1 MLVPAL
7 RAGRRR
13 NGEPSRSVTLAQ
25 RLLLAIGALSVATIV
40 ALGFGVREA
49 WHRSE
54 EQRFRDQF
62 AQALEPLGRELADE
76 LEGLP
81 LLTEPLCRHD
91 PLVDSALVGLEAGDL
106 DQRRLAISVRVPE
119 LAQALRL
126 DELYVVSSAGEVL
139 GAHAPGAAA
148 SGAALR
154 KYLEHATKASV
165 RSAVPLS
172 VEFGCVHRSRE
183 VKGLWVGV
191 YAARHLE
198 PLLAKIGASYN
209 VSLSFETLPASE
221 QRMVEVLDLPELGHR
236 KISAFRSRVP
246 LLSALEDLDV
256 TISLIGVG
264 TLGAALLLSLL
275 LSRSLSRPLVEL
287 AREAGA
293 VAHGEPKPVAVR
305 GATEIRA
312 FADSFNRA
320 IADLTA
326 LRKRLAATER
336 IAARREIARQVAHE
350 IKNPLAPIRAAVE
363 TLRRLRARQDPAFD
377 EYFDEATR
385 TVLDEV
391 KRITHIV
398 SEFTEFARLPAPS
411 PAPFDVV
418 DALRSVAKLHDA
430 SGTPVHFTS
439 AECPPLNADR
449 EQLVQ
454 LVTNLIQNGQYAAES
469 SRAPE
474 VRVDVRPL
482 ASSEKLRI
490 VVSDNGPGLAPEMR
504 ARLFEPYATNKPGGT
519 GLGLAIAQRIAV
531 EHGGEISY
539 SESPG
544 GGATFSVELPLA
556 GPTLLQEP
564 PPSEA

>member
-1 MLVPAL
+1 M
-7 RAGRRR
+7 
-13 NGEPSRSVTLAQ
+13 TLAL
-25 RLLLAIGALSVATIV
+25 RLLLAIGALSLATII

-62 AQALEPLGRELADE
+62 AQALEPLGRELSDE

-126 DELYVVSSAGEVL
+126 DELYVVSSTGEVL
-139 GAHAPGAAA
+139 GAHTPGAAVA
-148 SGAALR
+148 GGALTG
-154 KYLEHATKASV
+154 YLEHATKASV
-165 RSAVPLS
+165 RSAAPLAI
-172 VEFGCVHRSRE
+172 EYGCVHRSKER
-183 VKGLWVGV
+183 KGLWVGV

-198 PLLAKIGASYN
+198 PLLAKIGAAYN
-209 VSLSFETLPASE
+209 VSLSFETVPATE
-221 QRMVEVLDLPELGHR
+221 QRMVDVLDLPELGHK
-236 KISAFRSRVP
+236 KISAYRSRVP

-264 TLGAALLLSLL
+264 TLGAALVLSLL
-275 LSRSLSRPLVEL
+275 LSKSLSRPLVEL
-287 AREAGA
+287 SREAGG
-293 VAHGEPKPVAVR
+293 VAHGEPKPVSVR

-312 FADSFNRA
+312 FAEAFNRA

-363 TLRRLRARQDPAFD
+363 TLRRLHARRDPAFE

-385 TVLDEV
+385 TVLEEV
-391 KRITHIV
+391 QRITHIV
-398 SEFTEFARLPAPS
+398 SEFTEFARLPAPN
-411 PAPFDVV
+411 PEPV
-418 DALRSVAKLHDA
+418 DAVEVVRAQAVLHGA
-430 SGTPVHFTS
+430 NGTPVVFTS
-439 AECPPLNADR
+439 APCSPLNADR

-469 SRAPE
+469 RPRAGVAPQ
-474 VRVDVRPL
+474 VSVDVR
-482 ASSEKLRI
+482 ATGADKDKLRI

-544 GGATFSVELPLA
+544 GGASFSVELPLS
-556 GPTLLQEP
+556 GPTFLQEAP
-564 PPSEA
+564 PNSEE

>member
-1 MLVPAL
+1 M
-7 RAGRRR
+7 
-13 NGEPSRSVTLAQ
+13 TLAQ
-25 RLLLAIGALSVATIV
+25 RLLLAIGTLSLATII

-81 LLTEPLCRHD
+81 LLSEPLCRHD
-91 PLVDSALVGLEAGDL
+91 PLVDSALAGLEAGDL
-106 DQRRLAISVRVPE
+106 EQRRLAISVRVPE

-126 DELYVVSSAGEVL
+126 DELYVLSSSGEIL
-139 GAHAPGAAA
+139 GSHTPGNPAQ
-148 SGAALR
+148 GPALVR
-154 KYLEHATKASV
+154 YLEHASKASV
-165 RSAVPLS
+165 RSAAPLAI
-172 VEFGCVHRSRE
+172 EYGCVHRSRDH
-183 VKGLWVGV
+183 KGLWVGV

-198 PLLAKIGASYN
+198 PLLAKIGAAYN
-209 VSLSFETLPASE
+209 VSLSFETLASSE

-264 TLGAALLLSLL
+264 TLGAALVLSLL
-275 LSRSLSRPLVEL
+275 LSKSLSRPLVEL

-293 VAHGEPKPVAVR
+293 VAHGEPKPVAAR
-305 GATEIRA
+305 GAAEIRA
-312 FADSFNRA
+312 FADAFNRA

-336 IAARREIARQVAHE
+336 IAARREIARRVAHE

-363 TLRRLRARQDPAFD
+363 TLRRLRARGAPAFD

-391 KRITHIV
+391 QRITRIV
-398 SEFTEFARLPAPS
+398 SEFTEFARLPAPN
-411 PAPFDVV
+411 PAPLDVV
-418 DALRSVAKLHDA
+418 ELLRAQATLHGSTGTHVA
-430 SGTPVHFTS
+430 FTS
-439 AECPPLNADR
+439 APCPALNADR
-449 EQLVQ
+449 DQITQLI
-454 LVTNLIQNGQYAAES
+454 TNLIQNAQYAAES
-469 SRAPE
+469 RSAQDNRKALVE
-474 VRVDVRPL
+474 VDVRP
-482 ASSEKLRI
+482 SGTDKVRI
-490 VVSDNGPGLAPEMR
+490 VVTDNGSGLSPEMR

-519 GLGLAIAQRIAV
+519 GLGLAIAQRIAI

-544 GGATFSVELPLA
+544 GGATFSVELPIS
-556 GPTLLQEP
+556 GPGLLQEAP
-564 PPSEA
+564 AVEE

>member
-1 MLVPAL
+1 M
-7 RAGRRR
+7 
-13 NGEPSRSVTLAQ
+13 TLAL
-25 RLLLAIGALSVATIV
+25 RLLLAIGALSLATII

-81 LLTEPLCRHD
+81 LLSEPLCRHD

-126 DELYVVSSAGEVL
+126 DELYVVSSSGEVL

-148 SGAALR
+148 NGAALAQ
-154 KYLEHATKASV
+154 YLEHASKAGV
-165 RSAVPLS
+165 RSTPPLAV
-172 VEFGCVHRSRE
+172 EYGCVHRSKER
-183 VKGLWVGV
+183 KGLWVGV

-198 PLLAKIGASYN
+198 PLLAKIGAAYN
-209 VSLSFETLPASE
+209 VSLSFESVPTNE
-221 QRMVEVLDLPELGHR
+221 QRMVEVLDLPELGHK

-264 TLGAALLLSLL
+264 TLGAALVLSLL
-275 LSRSLSRPLVEL
+275 LSKSLSRPLVEL

-293 VAHGEPKPVAVR
+293 VAHGEPKPVAAR
-305 GATEIRA
+305 GALEIRA

-336 IAARREIARQVAHE
+336 IAARREIARRVAHE

-385 TVLDEV
+385 TVLEEV
-391 KRITHIV
+391 QRITHIV
-398 SEFTEFARLPAPS
+398 SEFTEFARLPAPN

-418 DALRSVAKLHDA
+418 EAVRAVAHLHGA
-430 SGTPVHFTS
+430 SGTPVLFTS
-439 AECPPLNADR
+439 APCPALNADR

-454 LVTNLIQNGQYAAES
+454 LVTNLVQNGQYAAES
-469 SRAPE
+469 KPRTPTSAPAQ
-474 VRVDVRPL
+474 VSVDVRP
-482 ASSEKLRI
+482 SSTAADRLRI

-539 SESPG
+539 SESAS
-544 GGATFSVELPLA
+544 GGASFSVELPVS
-556 GPTLLQEP
+556 GPTFLQEA
-564 PPSEA
+564 PPSSED

>member
-1 MLVPAL
+1 M
-7 RAGRRR
+7 
-13 NGEPSRSVTLAQ
+13 TLAQ
-25 RLLLAIGALSVATIV
+25 RLLLAIGALSLATII

-62 AQALEPLGRELADE
+62 AQALEPLGRELSDE

-126 DELYVVSSAGEVL
+126 DELYVVSSSAEVL
-139 GAHAPGAAA
+139 GSHTPGNLTQ
-148 SGAALR
+148 GPALVQ
-154 KYLEHATKASV
+154 YLEHAARAGV
-165 RSAVPLS
+165 RGTAPLAI
-172 VEFGCVHRSRE
+172 EYGCVHRSRE
-183 VKGLWVGV
+183 HKGLWVGV
-191 YAARHLE
+191 YSARHLE
-198 PLLAKIGASYN
+198 PLLAKIGAAYN

-221 QRMVEVLDLPELGHR
+221 QRMVEVLDLPELGHK

-264 TLGAALLLSLL
+264 TLVAALVMSLL
-275 LSRSLSRPLVEL
+275 LSKSLSRPLVEL

-312 FADSFNRA
+312 FADAFNRA
-320 IADLTA
+320 IADLKA
-326 LRKRLAATER
+326 LRKRLASTER
-336 IAARREIARQVAHE
+336 IAARREIARRVAHE

-391 KRITHIV
+391 QRITRIV
-398 SEFTEFARLPAPS
+398 SEFTEFARLPAPN
-411 PAPFDVV
+411 PAPVDVV
-418 DALRSVAKLHDA
+418 ETVRAQAALHGS
-430 SGTPVHFTS
+430 SGTEVVFTS
-439 AECPPLNADR
+439 SPCSELNADR
-449 EQLVQ
+449 DQLVQ
-454 LVTNLIQNGQYAAES
+454 LVSNLIQNAQYAAES
-469 SRAPE
+469 RATGDGVAPE
-474 VRVDVRPL
+474 VRVDVRPSGVDKVRL
-482 ASSEKLRI
+482 
-490 VVSDNGPGLAPEMR
+490 VVSDNGPGLSPEMR

-539 SESPG
+539 AESRG
-544 GGATFSVELPLA
+544 GGATFIVELPFS
-556 GPTLLQEP
+556 GPSFLQEAP
-564 PPSEA
+564 TSEE